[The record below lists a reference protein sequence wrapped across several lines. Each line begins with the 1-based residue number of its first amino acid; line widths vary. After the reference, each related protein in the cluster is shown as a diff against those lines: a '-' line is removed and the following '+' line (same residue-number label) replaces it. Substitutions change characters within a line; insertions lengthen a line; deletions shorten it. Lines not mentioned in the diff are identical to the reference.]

1 MSPTRQEKK
10 QHDRDGFAMHQVNHG
25 NDENLAGRLDNAE
38 YATQTSRTSQA
49 LSDTTGLISSIDPYS
64 DRMAQAEAR
73 RHRYDLARSTSA
85 VIPITAGISHNK
97 LCANCGGDGH
107 LLANCVTAEH
117 GAIWVCVFCKTK
129 DHFTDACPS
138 FKKLGLAAKVKLL
151 VTDRAGKPQLS
162 THRCWCVYLH
172 DFLVSEE
179 TKDLPAPTGF
189 PWRLTFAEDLYK
201 ARTIHE
207 IQEEFGRTGDESKLP
222 KDLVMQRLEDV
233 YLRYWKIE
241 ELPWPRRPSDMSNL
255 SKDMPSWQTY
265 GFSDEEENTPNAGLL
280 AGHIYLPFALATW
293 IGVDIRPFADEVTN
307 LLDIAQLIATSGEDA
322 ISGINHHMH
331 RVSGSTSALVHWTT
345 VPNRLLGEWL
355 VERRSGHNVL
365 VTLAAAFETVRVLV
379 PSVAST
385 SGLGG
390 QPRQLVRQSTCQEPW
405 RNRWRENFGLV
416 PYASLQEKEMLSELS
431 ELRKENKELRDGQKH
446 LQDLFVKGV
455 KEQNDLMQKGQQEQR
470 ELMLNM
476 KQQLDDMRSELTQL
490 RRAREASG
498 DVVQSYP
505 ERSSLPEAT
514 FIAPGSPELGTNPW

>member
-85 VIPITAGISHNK
+85 VIPITVTPTQPLNEKITAPVKRRTPRPRGETASHAGMSHNK

-201 ARTIHE
+201 GRTIHE
-207 IQEEFGRTGDESKLP
+207 IQEEFDRTGDESKLP

-233 YLRYWKIE
+233 NLRHWEIE

-255 SKDMPSWQTY
+255 SKDMPSWETY
-265 GFSDEEENTPNAGLL
+265 GFSDEEE
-280 AGHIYLPFALATW
+280 
-293 IGVDIRPFADEVTN
+293 
-307 LLDIAQLIATSGEDA
+307 
-322 ISGINHHMH
+322 
-331 RVSGSTSALVHWTT
+331 
-345 VPNRLLGEWL
+345 
-355 VERRSGHNVL
+355 
-365 VTLAAAFETVRVLV
+365 
-379 PSVAST
+379 
-385 SGLGG
+385 
-390 QPRQLVRQSTCQEPW
+390 
-405 RNRWRENFGLV
+405 
-416 PYASLQEKEMLSELS
+416 
-431 ELRKENKELRDGQKH
+431 
-446 LQDLFVKGV
+446 
-455 KEQNDLMQKGQQEQR
+455 
-470 ELMLNM
+470 
-476 KQQLDDMRSELTQL
+476 
-490 RRAREASG
+490 
-498 DVVQSYP
+498 
-505 ERSSLPEAT
+505 
-514 FIAPGSPELGTNPW
+514 